1 MSFVMGNKASC
12 AEKDDDLRLTGGAAG
27 RTRYMYDV
35 SFAARQYHHHMFSSQ
50 LMPIN

>member
-1 MSFVMGNKASC
+1 MHIETAVNAALGLP
-12 AEKDDDLRLTGGAAG
+12 LRLTGGAAG